1 MGSFGASG
9 NRVESSP
16 IRDRREATR
25 RALLAK
31 AGLLAGAAGLAA
43 AATAGDA
50 LATHLPGQQPQPE
63 DFDGY
68 YNIKH
73 FGAVPAPSGNPVANR
88 TAIQTCLDTAAADQK
103 VCYIPPGVWEID
115 VPGNTTEQTGVNVPD
130 NSIVRGVGPASVIK
144 YLSLNTKIV
153 DSMGMLVAAPGR
165 GPAMRATA
173 LSAAKNIL
181 IEDIKVD
188 RTLGTHQ
195 PSARCMYFPGGER
208 IFIRHVECVGQVSSG
223 IGIQMGAKFS
233 AVEDCYVHNQGKD
246 GIAIYGAEDAVIRGN
261 LIVECGDDHI
271 AAVGTRVAVVDNICD
286 AGAGP
291 NADPGQLGAAIAFR
305 GGHQVTVAGNL
316 VRGGYRG
323 AIEFENR
330 AEIQDIDIV
339 GNVIVEAG
347 NGGRLESVPGAGGG
361 SAIVLRG
368 HSDLKFERI
377 NIQGNLI
384 SAPRF
389 HGIYVIQ
396 ETYALPGS
404 VIGDVAIA
412 DNQIWINPAAPYRAG
427 DGCGIFCYAN
437 FPITDFRIVGNSV
450 RSSVGPGIQ
459 VTGID
464 SGGTLTTRRFD
475 VSGNRVTGAGGGLG
489 TQSGILLDRIEDL
502 TVTGNRSYGQD
513 TGLFLANP
521 RGSVIVTQNDVNGNV
536 SSNFVYQAGTPGP
549 DRLRVRDNPGLSP
562 WTGRVTIT
570 GGWSG
575 ANPFVKESTV
585 IAFGVPFPPGKPPRV
600 HVRGEDVDA
609 AGVATT
615 VTETGFKARL
625 VASANLG
632 SGSHKAVWVAEPDDN
647 SNGD

>member
-1 MGSFGASG
+1 MGSVGASG

-31 AGLLAGAAGLAA
+31 AGLLAGGIGAASLMAA
-43 AATAGDA
+43 EQAA
-50 LATHLPGQQPQPE
+50 ATHLPGQQPQPE

-73 FGAVPAPSGNPVANR
+73 FGAVAAPAGDPTTN
-88 TAIQTCLDTAAADQK
+88 TAAINACLAAAAGK
-103 VCYIPPGVWEID
+103 AVVYIPPGVFET
-115 VPGNTTEQTGVNVPD
+115 NATLQVPD
-130 NSIVRGVGPASVIK
+130 NTVIRGVGPQSVIK
-144 YLSLNTKIV
+144 DIAPSQAAFRGAATGVANDV
-153 DSMGMLVAAPGR
+153 LV
-165 GPAMRATA
+165 
-173 LSAAKNIL
+173 
-181 IEDIKVD
+181 EHIKVD

-195 PSARCMYFPGGER
+195 PSARCFWFPSGER
-208 IFIRHVECVGQVSSG
+208 IYIRNVECVGQELSAM
-223 IGIQMGAKFS
+223 GIQVGANSS
-233 AVEDCYVHNQGKD
+233 AVVNCYVHNCGKD
-246 GIAIYGAEDAVIRGN
+246 GIAIYGADDAVIAGN
-261 LIVECGDDHI
+261 LIAQCGDDHI
-271 AAVGTRVAVVDNICD
+271 AAVGTRVSIIGNICD
-286 AGAGP
+286 GGTGPGA
-291 NADPGQLGAAIAFR
+291 DTGQLGAAIAFR
-305 GGHQVTVAGNL
+305 GGNGVTVAGNL

-330 AEIQDIDIV
+330 AEIQDVDIV

-368 HSDLKFERI
+368 HSNLKFERI
-377 NIQGNLI
+377 NVKGNLV

-389 HGIYVIQ
+389 HGVYMIQ
-396 ETYALPGS
+396 ETYAQAGS
-404 VIGDVAIA
+404 VIRDVTIA
-412 DNQIWINPAAPYRAG
+412 DNQITIDPSAPYRAG

-437 FPITDFRIVGNSV
+437 FPITDVRIVGNLI
-450 RSSVGPGIQ
+450 RNSVGPGIQ

-475 VSGNRVTGAGGGLG
+475 VRGNRVTGAGGGLG
-489 TQSGILLDRIEDL
+489 SQPGILLDKIEDV

-575 ANPFVKESTV
+575 ANPFVKESPV
-585 IAFGVPFPPGKPPRV
+585 IAFDVPFPPGKPPRV

-632 SGSHKAVWVAEPDDN
+632 TGSHKAVWVAEPDDN